1 MALDGRF
8 KGHAPRNVGGCHAIR
23 PAHSIHRPGAII
35 SQGQVSG
42 SAEKSV
48 VSGSSMPLFIPDIG
62 DVSQTCPLEHRP
74 TNAATRGLAPA

>member
-1 MALDGRF
+1 MEDSKAMHDA
-8 KGHAPRNVGGCHAIR
+8 KWVGAMLYGQHTQFADQ
-23 PAHSIHRPGAII
+23 G
-35 SQGQVSG
+35 QGQVSG

-48 VSGSSMPLFIPDIG
+48 VSGSSMPVFIPNIG